1 MVKSR
6 HEFPF
11 FGSLVGYLVI
21 LTALMMTGGCSSEP
35 AQFDKNIKG
44 PQLIVQPESVSLGVA
59 KLLGAKIIFKGI
71 GFRPGEKFMIVLSGG
86 EKTTSQV
93 AVPLSFGQVEKDSTF
108 ETEVEKKT
116 KIFNLLRGDVHFGE
130 KGAIVLITDSPIPTG
145 RYIAKATGYE
155 SDKTAQCE
163 MTLKPP
169 SLIDKIKDWLGGLL
183 GNIEKE

>member
-1 MVKSR
+1 MLKNR
-6 HEFPF
+6 HGFPF
-11 FGSLVGYLVI
+11 FGSLAGHLVI

-35 AQFDKNIKG
+35 AQFDKSIEG

-59 KLLGAKIIFKGI
+59 KLLKTQIIFKGI
-71 GFRPGEKFMIVLSGG
+71 GFKPGEKFMIVLSGA
-86 EKTTSQV
+86 EKTTIQV
-93 AVPLSFGQVEKDSTF
+93 AVPLSFGKVGKDSAF
-108 ETEVEKKT
+108 VTEVEKKT

-130 KGAIVLITDSPIPTG
+130 KGAIVLITDSPVPAG

-163 MTLKPP
+163 ITLKPP

-183 GNIEKE
+183 GKIEKE